1 MRKLIFCIILI
12 SSAFCSTG
20 QLKNGYEIKVN
31 IRELQ
36 DSTVFLAYHLGDKQY
51 IKDTINLDKEGIGV
65 FAGEENL
72 PQGIYMIV
80 LPGKQYFEILVAADQ
95 YFSVSCTFPDYF
107 NTLKFAGSDENS
119 AFITYQKRW
128 IEMQRKATGINKR
141 LENNKQNPDS
151 LKLLS
156 DMRKSQEE
164 SMKSYLRGVIR
175 ENDGNLLSVLVK
187 AMLPVEIPPVV
198 LPQGSK
204 NPDST
209 KWVMNY
215 LSNKNHF
222 FDNID
227 LTDERLLRTPI
238 LQARLNTFFNN
249 VLIQSADT
257 INKEIDKIIDKVK
270 DNSKIF
276 QFVSVYLFNHFRESE
291 IMGHDAV
298 VVKLADDIYL
308 SGKADWVSADF
319 KDDLRKQVERIR
331 PNLIGKKAQDLVMNS
346 YKGVFVSLYDI
357 EKEFTILYFWEPDC
371 GHCAE
376 ATPKLKTYYDKARNQ
391 GVEVFTVCTTGE
403 REKWEKY
410 IEEHKLDWINGWDP
424 ERRTN
429 FGYYYNVETT
439 PMIYILDRDKTII
452 AKKLSV
458 DDIPSFIDTYR
469 KYFKK

>member
-51 IKDTINLDKEGIGV
+51 IKDTINLDKEGIGA
-65 FAGEENL
+65 FAGQENL

-391 GVEVFTVCTTGE
+391 GVEIFTVCTTGE
-403 REKWEKY
+403 RGKWEKY

>member
-1 MRKLIFCIILI
+1 MRKLIFCFILI

-164 SMKSYLRGVIR
+164 SMKSYLRDVIR

-391 GVEVFTVCTTGE
+391 GVEIFTVCTTGE
-403 REKWEKY
+403 RGKWEKY

-469 KYFKK
+469 KYFKR

>member
-1 MRKLIFCIILI
+1 
-12 SSAFCSTG
+12 
-20 QLKNGYEIKVN
+20 
-31 IRELQ
+31 
-36 DSTVFLAYHLGDKQY
+36 
-51 IKDTINLDKEGIGV
+51 
-65 FAGEENL
+65 
-72 PQGIYMIV
+72 
-80 LPGKQYFEILVAADQ
+80 
-95 YFSVSCTFPDYF
+95 
-107 NTLKFAGSDENS
+107 
-119 AFITYQKRW
+119 
-128 IEMQRKATGINKR
+128 MQRKATGINKR

-308 SGKADWVSADF
+308 SGKADWVSTDF

-391 GVEVFTVCTTGE
+391 GVEIFTVCTTGE

-469 KYFKK
+469 KYFKR

>member
-1 MRKLIFCIILI
+1 MRKLIFCFILI

-429 FGYYYNVETT
+429 FGYYYNIEST

-452 AKKLSV
+452 AKKLGV
-458 DDIPSFIDTYR
+458 DDIPSFIDNYK
-469 KYFKK
+469 KYFRK